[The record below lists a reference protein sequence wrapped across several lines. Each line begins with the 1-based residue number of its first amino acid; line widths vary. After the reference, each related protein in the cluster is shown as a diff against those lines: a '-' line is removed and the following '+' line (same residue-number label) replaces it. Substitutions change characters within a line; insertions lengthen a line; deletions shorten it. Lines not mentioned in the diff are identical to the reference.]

1 MDYGLTVKT
10 AVNRVVPK
18 KLFYEKAEYT
28 KKDKDFF
35 NKTIDKVTWLNSLK
49 YSNINIEPYKDDEK
63 EFEEIEIIKVVIKDD
78 VNIKKA
84 AEMIMK
90 AIPYPM
96 LIEFSFEDKRAF
108 AVEKQR
114 INKVDTDK
122 NIIEEIIITEM
133 LSKNDEFFQ
142 KLNFKNFR
150 NTNFYLMYLDLY
162 NLIALKI
169 ADELGINNVESAE
182 EARDLSEEIISIETE
197 IEKLRNKLKKEK
209 QFNKKMEINIEI
221 KKLQEKIKAIKN
233 RGN

>member
-1 MDYGLTVKT
+1 MDYGLTDKT
-10 AVNRVVPK
+10 AVNRVLPK
-18 KLFYEKAEYT
+18 KLFYEKGEYT
-28 KKDKDFF
+28 QKDKDFF

-49 YSNINIEPYKDDEK
+49 YSNINIETYKDDEK
-63 EFEEIEIIKVVIKDD
+63 EFEEIEIIKVAIKDD
-78 VNIKKA
+78 SNIKKA
-84 AEMIMK
+84 SEMIMK

-96 LIEFSFEDKRAF
+96 LIEFSFKGKRAF

-133 LSKNDEFFQ
+133 LSEDDEFFQ
-142 KLNFKNFR
+142 KLKFKNFR

-169 ADELGINNVESAE
+169 ADELGINNVESPE

-197 IEKLRNKLKKEK
+197 IEKLRNKLKKEN

-233 RGN
+233 RGK